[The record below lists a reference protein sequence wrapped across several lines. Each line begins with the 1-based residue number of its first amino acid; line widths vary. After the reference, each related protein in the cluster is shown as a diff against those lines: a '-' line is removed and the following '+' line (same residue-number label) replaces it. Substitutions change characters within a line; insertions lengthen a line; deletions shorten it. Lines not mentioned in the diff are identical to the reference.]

1 MEKITK
7 ILFFIFLCLFFSN
20 LKAEILKDVKIT
32 GNTRVSEE
40 TIKIYGKIEKGK
52 DYNDEDLNRILKDL
66 YSTNFF
72 EDITV
77 EMKNSIIKINVKEYP
92 VINQLIIIGEKKK
105 AFKDQ
110 ITKLLK
116 LKEKRSF
123 IKNYLSSEII
133 VCGVTRKLIIW
144 I

>member
-1 MEKITK
+1 M
-7 ILFFIFLCLFFSN
+7 FIFFKF
-20 LKAEILKDVKIT
+20 KAEILKDVKIT
-32 GNTRVSEE
+32 SNTRVSEE

-52 DYNDEDLNRILKDL
+52 DYNDKDLNRIFKDL

-116 LKEKRSF
+116 LKEKDR
-123 IKNYLSSEII
+123 L
-133 VCGVTRKLIIW
+133 
-144 I
+144 